1 MYARTTRCRYS
12 MINQST
18 NVITMTQ
25 EQELA
30 MFEEL
35 MTNYVERY
43 HEDADVFDP
52 DKYETFLENMTDEE
66 FIAEYESVFE
76 S

>member
-1 MYARTTRCRYS
+1 
-12 MINQST
+12 
-18 NVITMTQ
+18 MTQ

-43 HEDADVFDP
+43 HEDSEYFNPEA
-52 DKYETFLENMTDEE
+52 YEDLLENMTDEE

>member
-1 MYARTTRCRYS
+1 
-12 MINQST
+12 
-18 NVITMTQ
+18 MTQ

-35 MTNYVERY
+35 MTNYVERH
-43 HEDADVFDP
+43 HEDSESFNP
-52 DKYETFLENMTDEE
+52 DAYEEFLETCSDEE

-76 S
+76 N

>member
-1 MYARTTRCRYS
+1 
-12 MINQST
+12 
-18 NVITMTQ
+18 MTQ

-35 MTNYVERY
+35 MVNYVERH
-43 HEDADVFDP
+43 HEDSESFNPEA
-52 DKYETFLENMTDEE
+52 YEDLLENMTDEE

>member
-1 MYARTTRCRYS
+1 M
-12 MINQST
+12 
-18 NVITMTQ
+18 TMTH

-35 MTNYVERY
+35 MVNYVDRH
-43 HEDADVFDP
+43 HEDSDLFNP
-52 DKYETFLENMTDEE
+52 DAYEELLENMTDEE

>member
-1 MYARTTRCRYS
+1 M
-12 MINQST
+12 
-18 NVITMTQ
+18 TMTQ

-35 MTNYVERY
+35 MVNYVERH
-43 HEDADVFDP
+43 HEDSEYFNPEA
-52 DKYETFLENMTDEE
+52 YEDLLENMTDEE

>member
-1 MYARTTRCRYS
+1 
-12 MINQST
+12 
-18 NVITMTQ
+18 MTQ

-35 MTNYVERY
+35 MTNYVERH
-43 HEDADVFDP
+43 HEDSDLFNP
-52 DKYETFLENMTDEE
+52 DAYEALLEDMTDAE

>member
-1 MYARTTRCRYS
+1 M
-12 MINQST
+12 
-18 NVITMTQ
+18 TMTQ

-35 MTNYVERY
+35 MVNYVERH
-43 HEDADVFDP
+43 HEDSESFNPEA
-52 DKYETFLENMTDEE
+52 YEDLLENMTDEE

>member
-1 MYARTTRCRYS
+1 
-12 MINQST
+12 
-18 NVITMTQ
+18 MTQ
-25 EQELA
+25 EQELS

-35 MTNYVERY
+35 MVNYVERH
-43 HEDADVFDP
+43 HEDSEYFNP
-52 DKYETFLENMTDEE
+52 DAYEELLENMTDEE